1 MSKEY
6 YLGLDMGTSSLGWA
20 VTDTDYRLLRA
31 KGKDLWGVR
40 LFKEADTAAE
50 RRTHRTGRRRLQRE
64 RARIGF
70 LREVFEQEINKVDP
84 GFYQRL
90 DDSKYLMRDKTE
102 KQPFTLFAGTNYTD
116 KDYYAQYPT
125 IAHLRKELCESCEPH
140 DVRLVFLAIL
150 NIYKHRGHFLNS
162 NLDSKGIGRL
172 EEIVKPLCED
182 IDRLQDV
189 NLCEKLGKILS
200 SKELNNSRKHEEI
213 LKLCELDKKSYV
225 AEMMKFICGL
235 SGTISKAFPM
245 NEYDEENVKKKL
257 SFRDGNYDEKI
268 MDIERILSEE
278 DFEKFMV
285 LKRIHDWGIL
295 AGLMQDGVETLSQAR
310 VLSYDKHHKD
320 LKVLQKIYRKYLPEE
335 YDKMFRMMEKDSYS
349 AYIGSVNS
357 KLAKARREVKC
368 STEDFY
374 KKIKKSLAKIEDVD
388 VEYILSEIEKGS
400 FLPKQLTN
408 SNGVI
413 PNQLHGIE
421 LRLIL
426 ENAEKYLTFLSEKD
440 ESGLTNSEKIIQMF
454 EFNIP
459 YYVGPLFNDGKH
471 SAWSVRKS
479 GGRVFP
485 WNFDEKVDVK
495 KSAEE
500 FINRM
505 VNHCTYLDNEQVL
518 PKNSLMYEKFMVL
531 NELNNLRIHGEKIT
545 VALKKQIFNDLLL
558 KGKKVTGK
566 KIVEYLKK
574 KGLVNAEDEVEITGI
589 DGDLTNTLASYA
601 KFREVFETEILTYEQ
616 EKIAEKIIF
625 WSTIYGD
632 SKKFLRD
639 KIQEEYKDVF
649 TKEKMNRILGYKFKD
664 WGRLS
669 RAVLELEG
677 ADRQTGEIKSIISRM
692 WDENY
697 NLMQLLSEDFT
708 YSEVLEERHTKVEK
722 LFSELEYEDLQEFH
736 LSAPVKRMVWQTM
749 LIIKELC
756 DVLGNEPAR
765 IFVEMARENNAPKER
780 KESRKKKFEELYKK
794 CKEDGHNWSDEIKN
808 REETEFRS
816 KKLYLYYTQK
826 GRCMY
831 TGEPIDLDDLF
842 NDNLYDIDHIY
853 PRHYV
858 KDDSIEN
865 NLVLVRKEKN
875 AHKSDE
881 FPLEYDI
888 QKKCRGL
895 WKILLDG
902 GFITKEKFAR
912 LTRTDDFSDAERAAF
927 ISRQLV
933 ETRQGTKAIASIFKT
948 VFENSDVV
956 YAKAENVSYFRQ
968 KYGLIK
974 CRDVNDFHH
983 ANDAYL
989 NIVVGNTY
997 YVKFTGNPNNFIREY
1012 RKNPK
1017 RNEYHMYKL
1026 FDYNVARGDDIAWV
1040 ADGNNSISIV
1050 KKMMSKTTPLVTR
1063 MNYEESGGLADQT
1076 IYSAKGAAKV
1086 KGEGYIP
1093 IKATDEKLADVC
1105 TYGGFKKY
1113 TGTYFFLVEHGIDSK
1128 RVRTIEA
1135 VPLYL
1140 KSQLC
1145 TKEKLRDY
1153 AREKL
1158 QLINPRVCYPRI
1170 KMYSLIKVD
1179 GFYLYLTGRS
1189 GNQLLVSNAVQ
1200 MILDYENQYYI
1211 KKLIP
1216 LCSDKKCD
1224 EQLEKYGISR
1234 KGNLRLYDLLVEKH
1248 RGQIYSKRPNPVGN
1262 KLKDWRNRFV
1272 ELSMQEQIYILSQIL
1287 QLSQGNNMGANLKLI
1302 GGVENTGVMTLNKKI
1317 TDKCEFKLINISP
1330 AGLYRDEVDLLTI

>member
-1 MSKEY
+1 
-6 YLGLDMGTSSLGWA
+6 MGTSSLGWA

-40 LFKEADTAAE
+40 LFKEAETAVE
-50 RRTHRTGRRRLQRE
+50 RRTHRTSRRRLQRE

-70 LREVFEQEINKVDP
+70 LREIFEQEITKVDS

-90 DDSKYLMRDKTE
+90 DDSKYLTRDKSE

-116 KDYYAQYPT
+116 KDYYVQYPT

-162 NLDSKGIGRL
+162 NLDSNGMGSL
-172 EEIVKPLCED
+172 EEIVKPLYED

-189 NLCEKLGKILS
+189 SLCEKLGKILS
-200 SKELNNSRKHEEI
+200 SQALNNSKKYEEI
-213 LKLCELDKKSYV
+213 LKLFELDKKSYV
-225 AEMMKFICGL
+225 AEMIKFICGL
-235 SGTISKAFPM
+235 SGIISKAFPM

-268 MDIERILSEE
+268 IDIERILSEE
-278 DFEKFMV
+278 DFEKLIV
-285 LKRIHDWGIL
+285 LKQIHDWGIL
-295 AGLMQDGVETLSQAR
+295 ANLMHDGVKTLSQAR
-310 VLSYDKHHKD
+310 VLSYEKHHKD
-320 LKVLQKIYRKYLPEE
+320 LKILQEVYRKYIPEE
-335 YDKMFRMMEKDSYS
+335 YDKMFRMMEDNSYS
-349 AYIGSVNS
+349 AYVGSVNS
-357 KLAKARREVKC
+357 KLAKTRRGGKC

-374 KKIKKSLAKIEDVD
+374 KRIKNSLPKIEDSD
-388 VEYILSEIEKGS
+388 IDYILSEIEKGS
-400 FLPKQLTN
+400 FLPKQMTN

-426 ENAEKYLTFLSEKD
+426 KNAETYLTFLEEKD
-440 ESGLTNSEKIIQMF
+440 ETGLTNSEKIIQMF

-479 GGRVFP
+479 EGKVFP

-531 NELNNLRIHGEKIT
+531 NELNNLCINGEKIT
-545 VALKKQIFNDLLL
+545 VALKKQIYNDLLI

-566 KIVEYLKK
+566 KIVEYVKK
-574 KGLVNAEDEVEITGI
+574 KGLVSAGDEVEITGI
-589 DGDLTNTLASYA
+589 DGDLTNTLANYA
-601 KFREVFETEILTYEQ
+601 KFRDVFKTEILTYEQ
-616 EKIAEKIIF
+616 EIIAEKIIF
-625 WSTIYGD
+625 WSTVYGD

-639 KIQEEYKDVF
+639 RIQEEYKDIF
-649 TKEKMNRILGYKFKD
+649 SKEKIKRILGYKFKD

-669 RAVLELEG
+669 KAVLELEG

-697 NLMQLLSEDFT
+697 NFMQLLSTDFT
-708 YSEVLEERHTKVEK
+708 YLEALEERQTKVEK
-722 LFSELEYEDLQEFH
+722 LFSELEYEDLQEFN
-736 LSAPVKRMVWQTM
+736 LSPPVKRMVWQTM
-749 LIIKELC
+749 LVIKELC
-756 DVLGNEPAR
+756 DVLGNEPKR
-765 IFVEMARENNAPKER
+765 IFVEMARESNAPKER
-780 KESRKKKFEELYKK
+780 KESRKRKFEELYKK
-794 CKEDGHNWSDEIKN
+794 CKEDGRNWSEEIKN

-853 PRHYV
+853 PRHFV

-865 NLVLVRKEKN
+865 NLVLVRKEEN
-875 AHKSDE
+875 AHKSDA
-881 FPLEYDI
+881 FPLEHNI
-888 QKKCRGL
+888 QRKCRGL

-912 LTRTDDFSDAERAAF
+912 LTRTNDFSDAERATF

-933 ETRQGTKAIASIFKT
+933 ETRQGTKTIATIFKT
-948 VFENSDVV
+948 VFENSDIV
-956 YAKAENVSYFRQ
+956 YVKADNVSHFRK
-968 KYGLIK
+968 KYDLIK

-997 YVKFTGNPNNFIREY
+997 YIKFTSNPINFIREY
-1012 RKNPK
+1012 RKNPSN
-1017 RNEYHMYKL
+1017 NEYHMYKL
-1026 FDYNVARGDDIAWV
+1026 FDYKVSRGDDVAWV
-1040 ADGNNSISIV
+1040 VDGNHSIGIV
-1050 KKMMSKTTPLVTR
+1050 KKTMSKTTPLVTR

-1076 IYSAKGAAKV
+1076 IYSAKEAAKV

-1105 TYGGFKKY
+1105 TYGGLKKY
-1113 TGTYFFLVEHGIDSK
+1113 TGTYFFLVEHGSDRK
-1128 RVRTIEA
+1128 RIRTIEA

-1140 KSQLC
+1140 KNQLG
-1145 TKEKLRDY
+1145 TKEKLEDY
-1153 AREKL
+1153 ACEKL

-1170 KMYSLIKVD
+1170 KMYSLIKVE
-1179 GFYLYLTGRS
+1179 GFYLYLTGRT
-1189 GNQLLVSNAVQ
+1189 GNHLFVSNAVQ
-1200 MILDYENQYYI
+1200 MVLDYESQYYI
-1211 KKLIP
+1211 KKFIL
-1216 LCSDKKCD
+1216 LCADKKND

-1234 KGNLRLYDLLVEKH
+1234 KDNLRLYDLLVEKH
-1248 RGQIYSKRPNPVGN
+1248 REQIYSRRPNPVGN
-1262 KLKDWRNRFV
+1262 KLKDWRNKFV
-1272 ELSMQEQIYILSQIL
+1272 ELSIQEQIYVLNQIL
-1287 QLSQGNNMGANLKLI
+1287 QLSQGSNMGADLKSI
-1302 GGVENTGVMTLNKKI
+1302 GGVQKTGVMTLNKKI

-1330 AGLYRDEVDLLTI
+1330 AGLYRNEIDLLTI